1 MISKI
6 YRITIPLLIGYFI
19 AFPCADAQKSRLA
32 YQYYQNGEFE
42 KAADLYKELYVE
54 TNNISYFKSHV
65 RNLDNAGMQTQAI
78 TALKNEIERVP
89 HEVSLYVTLGSL
101 LESDAQFDE
110 ANAYF
115 EQAIDQLKPIFR
127 DITDI
132 GNEFV
137 RSRKYELAIKT
148 YEQGMKL
155 VDRNDQL
162 AYYLADVYRRKGD
175 VKNMIF
181 YYLESLEGQPYRIKS
196 VESQLQRELNQD
208 DYSELQAEL
217 FDRIQKRP
225 SPELYE
231 LLIWSFIYTKKFD
244 AALRQ
249 AMALD
254 LRQNEAGKRIMNVAN
269 TARNEEA
276 YDTAIRAYEFI
287 IDRKGEMN
295 PYYFEATERLLAT
308 KRDRILAG
316 KYEQNDLLSLKK
328 EYLNY
333 LESFGRNKYSAGII
347 QNLAELEANYFGHL
361 DTAIILLSQVLN
373 LPDLD
378 RKKAAELKLDLG
390 DYYIAVKERWEA
402 TLLYS
407 QVDKEFEEDPLG
419 HEARYRNAKLA
430 YYMGDFEWAQVQFDV
445 LKASTSKLI
454 SNDAIDMSVF
464 IMDNLGLDTNEVALM
479 KFARADLFRVQ
490 QQYDS
495 SLLLLREIKL
505 EFPDHELLD
514 DVIYREANIFRESGL
529 LEKAIERY
537 NYLIENYPEAIKTDN
552 ALFELADLYDH
563 VLGEKEKASELY
575 EKLFIDYDSSTFA
588 VEARKRYR
596 RLRGDDV

>member
-1 MISKI
+1 
-6 YRITIPLLIGYFI
+6 
-19 AFPCADAQKSRLA
+19 
-32 YQYYQNGEFE
+32 
-42 KAADLYKELYVE
+42 
-54 TNNISYFKSHV
+54 
-65 RNLDNAGMQTQAI
+65 
-78 TALKNEIERVP
+78 
-89 HEVSLYVTLGSL
+89 
-101 LESDAQFDE
+101 
-110 ANAYF
+110 
-115 EQAIDQLKPIFR
+115 
-127 DITDI
+127 
-132 GNEFV
+132 
-137 RSRKYELAIKT
+137 
-148 YEQGMKL
+148 
-155 VDRNDQL
+155 
-162 AYYLADVYRRKGD
+162 
-175 VKNMIF
+175 
-181 YYLESLEGQPYRIKS
+181 
-196 VESQLQRELNQD
+196 
-208 DYSELQAEL
+208 
-217 FDRIQKRP
+217 
-225 SPELYE
+225 
-231 LLIWSFIYTKKFD
+231 
-244 AALRQ
+244 
-249 AMALD
+249 
-254 LRQNEAGKRIMNVAN
+254 
-269 TARNEEA
+269 
-276 YDTAIRAYEFI
+276 
-287 IDRKGEMN
+287 
-295 PYYFEATERLLAT
+295 
-308 KRDRILAG
+308 
-316 KYEQNDLLSLKK
+316 
-328 EYLNY
+328 
-333 LESFGRNKYSAGII
+333 
-347 QNLAELEANYFGHL
+347 
-361 DTAIILLSQVLN
+361 LN